1 MSLEVVL
8 KDERDLDMRSEAGGN
23 LLVDSEANKG
33 ADFSGPLPDKATP
46 MALGA
51 CCCCELLRPGLP

>member
-8 KDERDLDMRSEAGGN
+8 KVERDLDMPSEAGGK

-33 ADFSGPLPDKATP
+33 AGFSGALPDKATP
-46 MALGA
+46 TALRA
-51 CCCCELLRPGLP
+51 